1 MSDSGP
7 IPLGARL
14 LHVGPPK
21 TGSTALQD
29 ALHQSR
35 PALRRQGV
43 TYVSRGRHE
52 LIPARYVT
60 GRLPGGPKWAWA
72 ERRWEELVAALR
84 EQGPERKIYSSEY
97 LADASDDHL
106 TRIVDALG
114 PEDLYVVITL
124 RPLVD
129 LVPSQY
135 QQYLQGGLT
144 TDYESWL
151 EITFNEPA
159 FTGPTPW
166 FWQRHRHDALVQ
178 RWVKALGPERVI
190 VVVSDGR
197 DFSAVPEVFEQLLE
211 LTRGT
216 LTSKKVRPNRS
227 LTWAEAEV
235 MRRFNV
241 HAHEAGIVDSKYQF
255 LTKFAA
261 DHVKERVPM
270 PGEGRIVT
278 PDWAAKQADELGAE
292 FAAAIQDSGVRVV
305 GDLQLLCP
313 GAETGPWTGPPETT
327 DVEVAARFAAGFVLA
342 ERQLRDQIATRREN
356 RRKKQKSGAKGSAG
370 GRGPTGGKGSGKGGD
385 GSSGGSARKGA
396 GARRVARVRLAAEQ
410 LVARLQER
418 PERRPGTLVVQRSAA
433 SVME

>member
-1 MSDSGP
+1 
-7 IPLGARL
+7 
-14 LHVGPPK
+14 V
-21 TGSTALQD
+21 QD

-52 LIPARYVT
+52 LIPARYIT

-72 ERRWEELVAALR
+72 ERRWHELVAALR

-97 LADASDDHL
+97 LADATDDQVA
-106 TRIVDALG
+106 RIVDAIG

-144 TDYESWL
+144 ADYESWL
-151 EITFNEPA
+151 EVTFNEPP

-178 RWVKALGPERVI
+178 RWARVLGPDRVI

-211 LTRGT
+211 LTKGT

-227 LTWAEAEV
+227 LTWTEAEV

-241 HAHEAGIVDSKYQF
+241 HAHDAGIVDSKYQF

-261 DHVKERVPM
+261 DHVKERVPQ

-278 PDWAAKQADELGAE
+278 PDWAAKQADELGAD
-292 FAAAIQDSGVRVV
+292 FVAAIQDSGVRVI

-313 GAETGPWTGPPETT
+313 GAETGQWTGPPATT

-342 ERQLRDQIATRREN
+342 ERQLRNQIATRRDN
-356 RRKKQKSGAKGSAG
+356 RRKKRKGGGQGRGKGRDGTSTGSAG
-370 GRGPTGGKGSGKGGD
+370 NGP
-385 GSSGGSARKGA
+385 GSARKGDGSRRVA
-396 GARRVARVRLAAEQ
+396 RVARVRLAAEQ

-418 PERRPGTLVVQRSAA
+418 PGRRPGTLVVQRSAA